1 MSDKHRLRMVLC
13 LSHCGVFKRVAVS
26 FDQDLGSPETAD
38 EIARAFGVTATAIKS
53 LTIKQTPSR
62 NTSTQELT
70 FENLPLNLN
79 GRDLEHKFNHRFHTL
94 LFGGGDW
101 YLDVKF
107 KRAEGRRPSASED
120 PLAAFNGFGDIE
132 DPL

>member
-1 MSDKHRLRMVLC
+1 MPGEPRMVLC
-13 LSHCGVFKRVAVS
+13 LRHNGTTFKHVAVPFS
-26 FDQDLGSPETAD
+26 KDFGSPETAA
-38 EIARAFGVTATAIKS
+38 EIARAFGVTATAIES

-120 PLAAFNGFGDIE
+120 PVSAFGGIGEIE
-132 DPL
+132 EPM